1 MSLTTLNISEK
12 MVADEFM
19 QPDRGR
25 ATHSKYFRATLR
37 SRRKSYFHCQIDLGF
52 LGQHNKKYGMFLLGN
67 AKPGAGD
74 LPWAGRTVRLWATPG
89 TAAGGQTS

>member
-1 MSLTTLNISEK
+1 

-67 AKPGAGD
+67 AKPG
-74 LPWAGRTVRLWATPG
+74 PATCRGQVEPTDRDQTG
-89 TAAGGQTS
+89 AAALGGQTSCF